1 METEGLLAALRQLLR
16 SAAAPQQPGFGSMLQ
31 PAQQGHSSRN
41 HDPQTHQAAGTS
53 AVPAWDAQVCA
64 PPEPEAGLQQLV
76 CNVNPKSVVSSKD
89 AFFLLRVLGLVL
101 RSGNFRSHSI
111 SAFFLACDFFQS
123 KTALP
128 CLLLRFH
135 MYQGY
140 FQTPGHH
147 CGAAHCCSKAEQW
160 LLAQACLPASSSSAP
175 RTHFSTCI
183 EAAFL
188 LVRAWKSLLAS
199 LLKSTTA
206 LKETKKNNQQTT
218 QQTNPSF
225 NCRLTTG
232 EKKERGA
239 LLGLANFLLPFPE
252 SK

>member
-1 METEGLLAALRQLLR
+1 
-16 SAAAPQQPGFGSMLQ
+16 ML
-31 PAQQGHSSRN
+31 
-41 HDPQTHQAAGTS
+41 
-53 AVPAWDAQVCA
+53 
-64 PPEPEAGLQQLV
+64 
-76 CNVNPKSVVSSKD
+76 
-89 AFFLLRVLGLVL
+89 FFLLRVLRVVL
-101 RSGNFRSHSI
+101 RSGNFRSHSV

-160 LLAQACLPASSSSAP
+160 LLAQACLPSSSSSAP

-206 LKETKKNNQQTT
+206 PKEKKKKITNKQPNKETPALIADLLQGKKK
-218 QQTNPSF
+218 
-225 NCRLTTG
+225 R
-232 EKKERGA
+232 EK
-239 LLGLANFLLPFPE
+239 LF
-252 SK
+252 